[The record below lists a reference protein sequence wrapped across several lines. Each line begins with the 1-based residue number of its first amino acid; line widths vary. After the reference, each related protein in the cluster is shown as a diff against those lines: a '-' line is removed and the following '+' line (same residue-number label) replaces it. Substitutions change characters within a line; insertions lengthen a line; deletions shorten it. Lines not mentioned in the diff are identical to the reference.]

1 VAERRCFERRS
12 NAARRVPPEP
22 GAASTPYHSG
32 VGSRRDGTS
41 PNHWVYGPVGRAFRS
56 VVQGAFLF
64 PIVRFL
70 TPITVRGRE
79 HMRGLESPII
89 VAANHVS
96 HLDTPVVLRVLPRR
110 IRNQLVVAAAKDYF
124 YRGRL
129 KGALISLSLATF
141 PFDREEGSRDS
152 LAQTRGLLEHGRSL
166 LIFPEGTRSPSG
178 ELGRVRSGVA
188 VLAFQ
193 VGAPVLP
200 IFVHGLAKVMPKGT
214 AAPLPGGIV
223 VDVAEPIRPGP
234 GEDVAALRDR
244 VEGALRELA
253 AQAPDWGDSG
263 GR

>member
-1 VAERRCFERRS
+1 VDRWELPQPT
-12 NAARRVPPEP
+12 AAPT
-22 GAASTPYHSG
+22 AYDAG
-32 VGSRRDGTS
+32 VGSRGAATPGS
-41 PNHWVYGPVGRAFRS
+41 QWVYGPVGRLFRS
-56 VVQGAFLF
+56 VLQGAFLF
-64 PIVRFL
+64 PLVRFL

-79 HMRGLESPII
+79 HMRELESPTI

-124 YRGRL
+124 YRGRF

-152 LAQTRGLLEHGRSL
+152 LAQTRALLEDGRSL
-166 LIFPEGTRSPSG
+166 LVFPEGTRSPSG
-178 ELGRVRSGVA
+178 KLGPVRSGVA
-188 VLAFQ
+188 VLALQ
-193 VGAPVLP
+193 VGAPILP

-214 AAPLPGGIV
+214 TAPLPGGVV
-223 VDVAEPIRPGP
+223 VDVAEPIRPRR

-244 VEGALRELA
+244 VEGALRGLA
-253 AQAPDWGDSG
+253 HKAPDWGETR